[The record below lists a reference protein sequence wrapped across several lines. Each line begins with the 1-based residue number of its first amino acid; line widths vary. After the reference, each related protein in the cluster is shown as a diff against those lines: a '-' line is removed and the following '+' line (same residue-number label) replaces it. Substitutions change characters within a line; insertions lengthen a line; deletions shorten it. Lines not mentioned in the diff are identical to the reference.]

1 MKTISAILLTAALA
15 ATAAAQRAKNN
26 TDEELR
32 ARNAPDLFL
41 YSASAFGPDKDG
53 DSNFTIE
60 VGNTGSKT
68 IIAVEWEYYA
78 NREAPE
84 IERRMTT
91 MFRNEDLKLLPDRR
105 TKLTHKVHHY
115 TDKFVTSFKL
125 ETVRIVRVEY
135 DDGSSW
141 QRPADLK

>member
-1 MKTISAILLTAALA
+1 MKTISVILLTAALA
-15 ATAAAQRAKNN
+15 VFAAAQRAKNN
-26 TDEELR
+26 TDEQLK
-32 ARNAPDLFL
+32 ARNAPDLFV

-53 DSNFTIE
+53 YSNFTIE

-68 IIAVEWEYYA
+68 ITAVEWEYYA

-84 IERRMTT
+84 IERRMTE
-91 MFRNEDLKLLPDRR
+91 MFRNDDLKLLPDQR

>member
-1 MKTISAILLTAALA
+1 MKTISAILLTVALA

-26 TDEELR
+26 TDELLR
-32 ARNAPDLFL
+32 ARNAPDLFV
-41 YSASAFGPDKDG
+41 YSASAFGPDKEG

-60 VGNTGSKT
+60 VGNTGSKM

-78 NREAPE
+78 NREAPD

-91 MFRNEDLKLLPDRR
+91 EFRNEDLKLRPDQR
-105 TKLTHKVHHY
+105 TKLLQRVHRY

>member
-1 MKTISAILLTAALA
+1 MKTISAIVLTATLA
-15 ATAAAQRAKNN
+15 VFAAAQRAKNN
-26 TDEELR
+26 TDEQLR
-32 ARNAPDLFL
+32 ARNAPDLFV

-60 VGNTGSKT
+60 VGSTGSKT
-68 IIAVEWEYYA
+68 ITAVEWEYYS

-91 MFRNEDLKLLPDRR
+91 EFRNEDLKLRPDQR
-105 TKLTHKVHHY
+105 TKLAQKVHRY

>member
-1 MKTISAILLTAALA
+1 MKPISTVLLIAALA
-15 ATAAAQRAKNN
+15 AFAAAQRAKNN
-26 TDEELR
+26 TDEQLK
-32 ARNAPDLFL
+32 ARNAPDLFV

-53 DSNFTIE
+53 DSHFTIE
-60 VGNTGSKT
+60 VGNTGSKAIT
-68 IIAVEWEYYA
+68 AVEWEYYSTRDGA
-78 NREAPE
+78 EGEKRN
-84 IERRMTT
+84 TT
-91 MFRNEDLKLLPDRR
+91 MFRNIDLKLLPDQR

>member
-1 MKTISAILLTAALA
+1 MKTISAILLTVALA

-26 TDEELR
+26 TDEQLK
-32 ARNAPDLFL
+32 ARNAPDLFV

-53 DSNFTIE
+53 DSNCTIE

-68 IIAVEWEYYA
+68 ITAVEWEYFA

-84 IERRMTT
+84 IDRRMTT
-91 MFRNEDLKLLPDRR
+91 EFRNEDLRLRPDQRAKLPQ
-105 TKLTHKVHHY
+105 KVHRY
-115 TDKFVTSFKL
+115 SDKFVTAFKL

>member
-1 MKTISAILLTAALA
+1 MKTISVILLTAALA
-15 ATAAAQRAKNN
+15 AFAAAQRAKNN
-26 TDEELR
+26 TDEQLR
-32 ARNAPDLFL
+32 ARNAPDLFV

-60 VGNTGSKT
+60 VGNTGSKMIT
-68 IIAVEWEYYA
+68 AVEWEYYL

-84 IERRMTT
+84 IERRMTEL
-91 MFRNEDLKLLPDRR
+91 FRNDDLKLRPDQR
-105 TKLTHKVHHY
+105 TKLTQKVHHY

-125 ETVRIVRVEY
+125 ETVRIVRVEC